1 MTYLTK
7 YATLRR
13 LARTARVDERI
24 ALNRSGFYG
33 DAAVR
38 VFVEDTSRT
47 RWLCTPP
54 EPRVRLRISDCANEI
69 ALEFSL
75 ESAALRENS
84 LFKIDALLGALQRFR
99 DALDA
104 EIELYA
110 HREHRGHRRR

>member
-1 MTYLTK
+1 MYLMQ
-7 YATLRR
+7 YATRRR
-13 LARTARVDERI
+13 LARTARVDERTP
-24 ALNRSGFYG
+24 LNRPGFYG

-47 RWLCTPP
+47 AWLRTPP
-54 EPRVRLRISDCANEI
+54 EPRVRLRVSDCSNEI

-75 ESAALRENS
+75 ESEALRANS
-84 LFKIDALLGALQRFR
+84 LFKIDTLLGALQRFR

-110 HREHRGHRRR
+110 RREQHRHRRR